1 MTMRLLCVILSLL
14 FCSTHALIAAER
26 PNILFILTDD
36 QAATSLDVYGDRVCN
51 TPNIDRIASQGMHL
65 TDAHHMGAWSGAVCL
80 PSRTMIMTGRTVWR
94 LPNQARPD
102 HHIAEPKRPNGR
114 WDALMKAAQLSLP
127 ALFNEAGYDTFRTC
141 KIGNS
146 FPPSNSLFQV
156 RREKSCRGGTEPD
169 SRWHGDAAMDF
180 LNEREATNDADP
192 FLMYLGFSHPH
203 DPRNGRAELLEKYGA
218 HNTVDPPTTV
228 NPAAPKLPINYLPEH
243 PFHHGHVKLRD
254 EIAVPGVMT
263 DRSEATVRNEIGREC
278 ACIESVDI
286 EIGRVLDKLEAM
298 GELEN
303 TYVFFTS
310 DHGIAVGRHGLM
322 GKQSLYEHSWRVPM
336 LALGPGIEAGSSAS
350 GYVYLLDVLPT
361 LCDYAD
367 IEVPEV
373 VEGKSFRG
381 VLEGK
386 TERVRDV
393 LYGTYSGGTKPGMRA
408 IKTDGWKLIK
418 YDVLDGKV
426 RETQLFDLR
435 ENPHELL
442 SEHHADTVIALTGNT
457 PQPNQV
463 DLAEDPAH
471 AAKRKELE
479 ALLLAQQKTL
489 DDPYRLWDQK

>member
-1 MTMRLLCVILSLL
+1 MTMRLLCVTLSLL
-14 FCSTHALIAAER
+14 LCSTHALLAAER

-36 QAATSLDVYGDRVCN
+36 QAATSLDVYGDQVCN

-102 HHIAEPKRPNGR
+102 HHIAEPNRPNTR

-180 LNEREATNDADP
+180 LNEREATSDIDP

-203 DPRNGRAELLEKYGA
+203 DPRNGQPELLEKYGA

-228 NPAAPKLPINYLPEH
+228 NPAAPQLPINYLPEH

-278 ACIESVDI
+278 ACIESVDV

-336 LALGPGIEAGSSAS
+336 LAMGPGIEAGSSAS

-361 LCDYAD
+361 LCDYAG
-367 IEVPEV
+367 IEVPDV
-373 VEGKSFRG
+373 VEGKSFRP

-386 TERVRDV
+386 TERVRKV

-408 IKTDGWKLIK
+408 VKTDGWKLIK

-426 RETQLFDLR
+426 RETQLFNLR

-442 SEHHADTVIALTGNT
+442 SEHHADEVIALTGNT
-457 PQPNQV
+457 PEPNQV

-479 ALLLAQQKTL
+479 ALLLAQQESL